1 MSLVALLLGLS
12 APVAAATA
20 HPLVIGHR
28 GAPGTLPD
36 HTLEGYRLAVA
47 LGADAIEPDLVSTR
61 DGVLVARHENELSLT
76 TDVAARFPD
85 RKRTQVVDGEPV
97 EGWFVEDLTLAELRT
112 LRAVQPWAER
122 PHDHDGLYPVPTFD
136 EVLAL
141 ADALQAEA
149 GRTIQVVPEL
159 KHGSHFQAL
168 GLPLEPRFE
177 QALARWGGDRRRVIV
192 QSFELAN
199 LAAMSPADGR
209 TRLFLVDDLGRTI
222 PGDVRSYGQVLAD
235 LPALRRDAEAIGV
248 SRDLLWGPRG
258 PTDLLARAHAAGLA
272 VFVWTLRAERPGPAA
287 QGGGIVA
294 EAAAFT
300 RLGVDGIFADQPD
313 LAVQGRAAAGR

>member
-1 MSLVALLLGLS
+1 MNVVALLLGLS
-12 APVAAATA
+12 ATVQAAPAA
-20 HPLVIGHR
+20 PPASGPLVIGHR

-85 RKRTQVVDGEPV
+85 RKRRQTIDGEEI
-97 EGWFVEDLTLAELRT
+97 EGWFVEDLTLEELRT

-122 PHDHDGLYPVPTFD
+122 PHDHDGLYTIPTFD

-141 ADALQAEA
+141 ADALQGEA
-149 GRTIQVVPEL
+149 GRTIHVVPEL

-168 GLPLEPRFE
+168 ELALEPRFE

-199 LAAMSPADGR
+199 LAAMSPGDGR
-209 TRLFLVDDLGRTI
+209 TRLFLVDDLDRVI
-222 PGDVRSYGQVLAD
+222 PGETRSYGQVLAD

-248 SRDLLWGPRG
+248 SRDLLWGAQG
-258 PTDLLARAHAAGLA
+258 PTETCPCRH
-272 VFVWTLRAERPGPAA
+272 
-287 QGGGIVA
+287 I
-294 EAAAFT
+294 
-300 RLGVDGIFADQPD
+300 
-313 LAVQGRAAAGR
+313 